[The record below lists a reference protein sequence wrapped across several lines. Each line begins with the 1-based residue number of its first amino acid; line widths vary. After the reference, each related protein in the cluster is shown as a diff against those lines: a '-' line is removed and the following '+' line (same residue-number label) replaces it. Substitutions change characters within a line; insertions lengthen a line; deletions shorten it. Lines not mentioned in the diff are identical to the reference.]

1 MYLNFAMEYGI
12 IQPSKEIVPRPAA
25 TRRRGNGGEGLK
37 PPKGQENEHTGQTRS
52 VRVSQE
58 VEVCTDKGK
67 PGESRGRK
75 AKGLPGS
82 TPYPSP

>member
-1 MYLNFAMEYGI
+1 MI
-12 IQPSKEIVPRPAA
+12 KPSKEIVPRPAA

-37 PPKGQENEHTGQTRS
+37 YPPKARRTNILDKPDLC
-52 VRVSQE
+52 VSQE

-67 PGESRGRK
+67 PGESWGRK